1 MNPHDTIND
10 ILVNLFNEI
19 LKLEEEAIITDEFK
33 DITNND
39 MHIIEAV
46 GLSGENTMSVVA
58 KKLGITAGSLTTSV
72 NSLVNKKYVIRQRN
86 EEDRRVVFLKLTE
99 KGKRA
104 YEHHRE
110 YHRQMTEAVISRLD
124 EAEVPILIKTLT
136 GLSEC
141 GRRSGSGSGMRIKR
155 PVLPSYLFIPPLLP
169 QRAQGHGGDGGDAR
183 QAHRAVHLLPPPG
196 RKVGPHGV
204 QQGALLALFA
214 LRTHDPGYAR
224 EQRRVEAQVVR
235 RRGVFFLLRLRP
247 ALAAEERPGE
257 AGDALHQLRVRQYL
271 VQALAEIVHKPSP
284 LTS

>member
-1 MNPHDTIND
+1 MDPHETIND

-19 LKLEEEAIITDEFK
+19 LKLEEEAIIKDEFK

-72 NSLVNKKYVIRQRN
+72 NSLVNKKYVTRQRS

-124 EAEVPILIKTLT
+124 ENEVPVLIKTLT
-136 GLSEC
+136 GLSDFF
-141 GRRSGSGSGMRIKR
+141 R
-155 PVLPSYLFIPPLLP
+155 
-169 QRAQGHGGDGGDAR
+169 
-183 QAHRAVHLLPPPG
+183 
-196 RKVGPHGV
+196 
-204 QQGALLALFA
+204 
-214 LRTHDPGYAR
+214 GYND
-224 EQRRVEAQVVR
+224 QMNN
-235 RRGVFFLLRLRP
+235 
-247 ALAAEERPGE
+247 
-257 AGDALHQLRVRQYL
+257 
-271 VQALAEIVHKPSP
+271 
-284 LTS
+284 

>member
-58 KKLGITAGSLTTSV
+58 KKLRITPDSLTTSV
-72 NSLVNKKYVIRQRN
+72 NSLVNKKYVIRHRS
-86 EEDRRVVFLKLTE
+86 EEGRRVVFLKLTE

-136 GLSEC
+136 GLSEFF
-141 GRRSGSGSGMRIKR
+141 R
-155 PVLPSYLFIPPLLP
+155 
-169 QRAQGHGGDGGDAR
+169 
-183 QAHRAVHLLPPPG
+183 
-196 RKVGPHGV
+196 
-204 QQGALLALFA
+204 
-214 LRTHDPGYAR
+214 GYND
-224 EQRRVEAQVVR
+224 QMNN
-235 RRGVFFLLRLRP
+235 
-247 ALAAEERPGE
+247 
-257 AGDALHQLRVRQYL
+257 
-271 VQALAEIVHKPSP
+271 
-284 LTS
+284 

>member
-1 MNPHDTIND
+1 MDPHETIND

-19 LKLEEEAIITDEFK
+19 LKLEEEAIITDEFN

-72 NSLVNKKYVIRQRN
+72 NSLVNKKYVTRQRS

-124 EAEVPILIKTLT
+124 ENEVPVLIKTLT
-136 GLSEC
+136 GLSDFF
-141 GRRSGSGSGMRIKR
+141 R
-155 PVLPSYLFIPPLLP
+155 
-169 QRAQGHGGDGGDAR
+169 
-183 QAHRAVHLLPPPG
+183 
-196 RKVGPHGV
+196 
-204 QQGALLALFA
+204 
-214 LRTHDPGYAR
+214 GYND
-224 EQRRVEAQVVR
+224 QMNN
-235 RRGVFFLLRLRP
+235 
-247 ALAAEERPGE
+247 
-257 AGDALHQLRVRQYL
+257 
-271 VQALAEIVHKPSP
+271 
-284 LTS
+284 

>member
-1 MNPHDTIND
+1 MDPHETIND

-72 NSLVNKKYVIRQRN
+72 NSLVNKKYVTRQRS

-124 EAEVPILIKTLT
+124 ENEVPVLIKTLT
-136 GLSEC
+136 GLSEFFR
-141 GRRSGSGSGMRIKR
+141 GYNRS
-155 PVLPSYLFIPPLLP
+155 
-169 QRAQGHGGDGGDAR
+169 D
-183 QAHRAVHLLPPPG
+183 
-196 RKVGPHGV
+196 
-204 QQGALLALFA
+204 
-214 LRTHDPGYAR
+214 
-224 EQRRVEAQVVR
+224 E
-235 RRGVFFLLRLRP
+235 
-247 ALAAEERPGE
+247 
-257 AGDALHQLRVRQYL
+257 
-271 VQALAEIVHKPSP
+271 
-284 LTS
+284 

>member
-1 MNPHDTIND
+1 MDPRETIND
-10 ILVNLFNEI
+10 ILVSLFNDI

-72 NSLVNKKYVIRQRN
+72 NSLVNKKYVTRQRS

-124 EAEVPILIKTLT
+124 ENEVTVLIKTLT
-136 GLSEC
+136 GLSDFF
-141 GRRSGSGSGMRIKR
+141 K
-155 PVLPSYLFIPPLLP
+155 
-169 QRAQGHGGDGGDAR
+169 
-183 QAHRAVHLLPPPG
+183 
-196 RKVGPHGV
+196 
-204 QQGALLALFA
+204 
-214 LRTHDPGYAR
+214 GYND
-224 EQRRVEAQVVR
+224 QMNN
-235 RRGVFFLLRLRP
+235 
-247 ALAAEERPGE
+247 
-257 AGDALHQLRVRQYL
+257 
-271 VQALAEIVHKPSP
+271 
-284 LTS
+284 